1 MKVSIDIHFGY
12 GAALAAGT
20 SGGLLGGLYANEA
33 ISIPFFIGSTAAYVG
48 FHFAAM
54 WVNRADLNYRA
65 DAMVRAQ
72 RHDEYRQ
79 GIIDRARNPIELE
92 PMDVQLSSL
101 RRAG

>member
-20 SGGLLGGLYANEA
+20 SGGLLGGLYVNEA

-54 WVNRADLNYRA
+54 WFHLSNMNQRAEA
-65 DAMVRAQ
+65 AIRAQ
-72 RHDEYRQ
+72 RQDEYDQ
-79 GIIDRARNPIELE
+79 AVIERALNPIELE
-92 PMDVQLSSL
+92 PMVLSSL
-101 RRAG
+101 QRVR